1 MKSAQSESRLRKECP
16 IPAARPNSHLPLPLD
31 YITTANVLLW
41 FFLTLGFFLV
51 FLSHWLVAVSLF
63 PDYVEKCAEQYRR
76 PIVVTLLG
84 LLAMGVPI
92 ALGTLL
98 LNVLPPALKWIGLLI
113 IFAPIL
119 GGLLGTGGLALRI
132 GQGMPAPG
140 DGHQPW
146 KRVMRG
152 GTALALT
159 FLLPILGQ
167 ILAIPLILAS
177 GLGASLLTWAAR
189 RKAANPPSLPQT
201 EPILSSA
208 PALSTFPGQV
218 PS

>member
-1 MKSAQSESRLRKECP
+1 M
-16 IPAARPNSHLPLPLD
+16 D

-63 PDYVEKCAEQYRR
+63 PDYVEKCAAQYRR
-76 PIVVTLLG
+76 PVVATLLG
-84 LLAMGVPI
+84 LLAMVVPI
-92 ALGTLL
+92 ALGTVL
-98 LNVLPPALKWIGLLI
+98 LNLLPPALKWVGLLI

-119 GGLLGTGGLALRI
+119 GGLLGTAGLAWRI

-140 DGHQPW
+140 DETQLW
-146 KRVMRG
+146 KRVLRG

-167 ILAIPLILAS
+167 LLAIPLILAS
-177 GLGASLLTWAAR
+177 GLGASLLTWAAG
-189 RKAANPPSLPQT
+189 RKKSSQPPVLPEAVSPMTSSLT
-201 EPILSSA
+201 H
-208 PALSTFPGQV
+208 QV

>member
-1 MKSAQSESRLRKECP
+1 M
-16 IPAARPNSHLPLPLD
+16 D

-63 PDYVEKCAEQYRR
+63 PDFVADCASQYRR
-76 PIVVTLLG
+76 PVTVTLLG
-84 LLAMGVPI
+84 LLALVVPI
-92 ALGTLL
+92 AIGVAG
-98 LNVLPPALKWIGLLI
+98 LNILPPLLKWVGLLI

-119 GGLLGTGGLALRI
+119 GGLMGTAGLAHKI

-140 DGHQPW
+140 DNNQPW
-146 KRVMRG
+146 KGVLRG

-177 GLGASLLTWAAR
+177 GLGASLLTWNTRRRNRPQATATAA
-189 RKAANPPSLPQT
+189 AASMPPLPGNPQPAPHPSAATSAPSHAPAHIPAL
-201 EPILSSA
+201 PIL
-208 PALSTFPGQV
+208 PHQL

>member
-1 MKSAQSESRLRKECP
+1 MIHVCGRERHL
-16 IPAARPNSHLPLPLD
+16 PAAPPNSHLSPPLD

-63 PDYVEKCAEQYRR
+63 PDYVEKCATQYRR

-84 LLAMGVPI
+84 LLAMVVPI
-92 ALGTLL
+92 ALGTVL

-119 GGLLGTGGLALRI
+119 GGLLGTAGLALRI

-140 DGHQPW
+140 DEHQPW
-146 KRVMRG
+146 KRAMRG

-177 GLGASLLTWAAR
+177 GLGASLLTWSAH
-189 RKAANPPSLPQT
+189 RKATKPPTLPQS
-201 EPILSSA
+201 EPVQAST
-208 PALSTFPGQV
+208 PALSSLPGQAT
-218 PS
+218 S

>member
-1 MKSAQSESRLRKECP
+1 M
-16 IPAARPNSHLPLPLD
+16 D

-63 PDYVEKCAEQYRR
+63 PDYVEKCASQYRR
-76 PIVVTLLG
+76 PVVVTLLG
-84 LLAMGVPI
+84 LLAMFVPI
-92 ALGTLL
+92 ALGTVL

-119 GGLLGTGGLALRI
+119 AGLLGTAGLARRI

-140 DGHQPW
+140 DEIQPW
-146 KRVMRG
+146 KRVLRG

-167 ILAIPLILAS
+167 LLAIPLILAS
-177 GLGASLLTWAAR
+177 GLGASLLTWTTG
-189 RKAANPPSLPQT
+189 RKGKPLPPAVPET
-201 EPILSSA
+201 A
-208 PALSTFPGQV
+208 PPLTSPLTSHV

>member
-1 MKSAQSESRLRKECP
+1 M
-16 IPAARPNSHLPLPLD
+16 D

-63 PDYVEKCAEQYRR
+63 PDYVEKCSDQYRR

-84 LLAMGVPI
+84 LLAMVVPI
-92 ALGTLL
+92 GIGAAL

-119 GGLLGTGGLALRI
+119 GGLLGTAGLARRI

-140 DGHQPW
+140 DETQPW
-146 KRVMRG
+146 KRVLRG

-159 FLLPILGQ
+159 FLLPVLGQ

-177 GLGASLLTWAAR
+177 GLGASVLTWAAR
-189 RKAANPPSLPQT
+189 RQANRP
-201 EPILSSA
+201 
-208 PALSTFPGQV
+208 PALTSAAALPTLPSQV

>member
-1 MKSAQSESRLRKECP
+1 MGETSAEGAHP
-16 IPAARPNSHLPLPLD
+16 VPAQNTIFPPAMD

-63 PDYVEKCAEQYRR
+63 PGYVAQCSDQYRR
-76 PIVVTLLG
+76 PVVATLLG
-84 LLAMGVPI
+84 LLALFVPI
-92 ALGTLL
+92 AAGVAL
-98 LNVLPPALKWIGLLI
+98 LNFLPAALKWIGLLL
-113 IFAPIL
+113 IFIPIL
-119 GGLLGTGGLALRI
+119 GGLLGTAGLARRI
-132 GQGMPAPG
+132 GLGMPAPG
-140 DGHQPW
+140 DEIQPW
-146 KRVMRG
+146 KQVLRG

-167 ILAIPLILAS
+167 LLAIPLTLAS

-189 RKAANPPSLPQT
+189 RRQPKLPQPPGLPAG
-201 EPILSSA
+201 EPSA
-208 PALSTFPGQV
+208 IAIYPTLPGQV

>member
-1 MKSAQSESRLRKECP
+1 M
-16 IPAARPNSHLPLPLD
+16 D

-41 FFLTLGFFLV
+41 VFLTLGFFLV

-63 PDYVEKCAEQYRR
+63 PDYVEKCAAQYRR
-76 PIVVTLLG
+76 PITVILLG
-84 LLAMGVPI
+84 LLAMFVPV
-92 ALGTLL
+92 ALGTVLL
-98 LNVLPPALKWIGLLI
+98 KVLPPALKWIGLLA

-119 GGLLGTGGLALRI
+119 GGLLGTAGLALRI

-140 DGHQPW
+140 DETQPW
-146 KRVMRG
+146 KRVLRG

-167 ILAIPLILAS
+167 LLAIPLVLAS
-177 GLGASLLTWAAR
+177 GLGASLLTWSAR
-189 RKAANPPSLPQT
+189 RKSRAQPQPPALPQT
-201 EPILSSA
+201 VSPVLPPLPEQL
-208 PALSTFPGQV
+208 